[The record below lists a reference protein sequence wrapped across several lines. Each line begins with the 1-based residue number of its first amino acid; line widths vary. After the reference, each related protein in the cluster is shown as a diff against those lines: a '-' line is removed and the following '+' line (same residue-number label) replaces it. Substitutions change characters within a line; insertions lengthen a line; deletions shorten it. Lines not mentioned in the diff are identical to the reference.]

1 MRDRLEVTRSNS
13 DENHPLASQSDLVT
27 YVIKRKRGTLGA
39 RLLINLFCENDFWET
54 NTYGW
59 YFT

>member
-27 YVIKRKRGTLGA
+27 YVIKRKRGMLDA
-39 RLLINLFCENDFWET
+39 IDSSFL
-54 NTYGW
+54 
-59 YFT
+59 

>member
-27 YVIKRKRGTLGA
+27 YVIKRARGLRERERELS
-39 RLLINLFCENDFWET
+39 RLLINLFVEK
-54 NTYGW
+54 
-59 YFT
+59 

>member
-27 YVIKRKRGTLGA
+27 YVIKRKRGTPGSSIDYSPRNDRLSRHA
-39 RLLINLFCENDFWET
+39 RC
-54 NTYGW
+54 
-59 YFT
+59 